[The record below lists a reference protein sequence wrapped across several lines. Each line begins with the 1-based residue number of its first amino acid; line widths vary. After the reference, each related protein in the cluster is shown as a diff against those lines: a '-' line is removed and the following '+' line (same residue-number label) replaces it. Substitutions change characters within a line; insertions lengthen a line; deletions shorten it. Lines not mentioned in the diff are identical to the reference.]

1 MRQVSLASLRAQI
14 GKVTQE
20 TILFNDT
27 VRNNIAYGQ
36 PDVPFARV
44 VDAAKAALAHDF
56 IEKMPD
62 GYDTVIGEKGFRLS
76 GGERQ
81 RLAIA
86 RAILKNAPVLI
97 LDEATSALDAESE
110 SLVQAALGNL
120 MAGRTVIVIA
130 HRLSTVRRA
139 SRIVVLENGCITAI
153 GSHEELLQTSAH
165 LSKALPPAVHG
176 YRRRERLP
184 TSDWRQR
191 AGDPRDRADAG
202 RDRTGRR
209 IHRACAD
216 REDQPM
222 SDAKRPVYS
231 MTGFAR
237 VAGRVSETLGFSLS
251 LKSVN
256 HRFLDLH
263 MRLPSGSEGIEMHL
277 RRILKDKLHRGHV
290 EVTLNLE
297 RSQKAEA
304 GYDHALVAAYI
315 EAFRAAATEHGLTGE
330 PDLNTV
336 FRLPGVLL
344 AEARNS
350 DEELKE
356 IEEAVL
362 READALIAALEAMRA
377 QEGSVLANELRAGM
391 ERLRSLV
398 DEAALLR
405 EKVQQAYFDRLNQ
418 RMKPMLDGGFD
429 QERILQEAALIA
441 ERSDVEE
448 EVTRLRTHI
457 DHFTGLLDGGGEV
470 GKKLDFLLQEMNRE
484 ANTLLSKTSGVAG
497 NGTRITEAGLGM
509 KSEIEK
515 AREQVQN
522 LE

>member
-1 MRQVSLASLRAQI
+1 MS
-14 GKVTQE
+14 E
-20 TILFNDT
+20 TK
-27 VRNNIAYGQ
+27 Q
-36 PDVPFARV
+36 P
-44 VDAAKAALAHDF
+44 
-56 IEKMPD
+56 
-62 GYDTVIGEKGFRLS
+62 
-76 GGERQ
+76 
-81 RLAIA
+81 
-86 RAILKNAPVLI
+86 
-97 LDEATSALDAESE
+97 
-110 SLVQAALGNL
+110 
-120 MAGRTVIVIA
+120 
-130 HRLSTVRRA
+130 
-139 SRIVVLENGCITAI
+139 
-153 GSHEELLQTSAH
+153 
-165 LSKALPPAVHG
+165 VH
-176 YRRRERLP
+176 
-184 TSDWRQR
+184 T
-191 AGDPRDRADAG
+191 
-202 RDRTGRR
+202 
-209 IHRACAD
+209 
-216 REDQPM
+216 
-222 SDAKRPVYS
+222 PVYS
-231 MTGFAR
+231 MTGFSR

-263 MRLPSGSEGIEMHL
+263 MRLPNGSDGLEMSL
-277 RRILKDKLHRGHV
+277 RRILKDKLRRGHV

-315 EAFRAAATEHGLTGE
+315 EAFRAASTEHGLKAD
-330 PDLNTV
+330 PDLNAV

-350 DEELKE
+350 DEDLKA

-362 READALIAALEAMRA
+362 READALIAALQTMRA
-377 QEGSVLANELRAGM
+377 KEGSVLADELRAGM
-391 ERLRSLV
+391 ERLRVLV
-398 DEAALLR
+398 DEAATLR

-418 RMKPMLDGGFD
+418 RMKTMLDSGFD

-457 DHFTGLLDGGGEV
+457 GHFTELLDQGGEV

-484 ANTLLSKTSGVAG
+484 ANTLLSKTSSVAG